1 MTEECGNEVLNPGV
15 AAAHLKA
22 KSPPIWE
29 MGGLSARG
37 KRSRIS
43 ARLRAAYRCI

>member
-22 KSPPIWE
+22 KSPPICE

-37 KRSRIS
+37 SP
-43 ARLRAAYRCI
+43 RAFQRD